1 MWAVFLAIILDV
13 KIENNGENISGG
25 QKIRLEIARPLLRQ
39 KEVLLVD
46 EATASLDP
54 ENAKKVHELILSLP
68 LTIIKIAHHIDQK
81 AHYDQI
87 IEIKGCEATRSATSG
102 EIFPRYQK
110 ES

>member
-1 MWAVFLAIILDV
+1 MGCFFAIILDV

-25 QKIRLEIARPLLRQ
+25 QKIRLEIARSLLRQ

-87 IEIKGCEATRSATSG
+87 IEIKGCEAA
-102 EIFPRYQK
+102 
-110 ES
+110 

>member
-1 MWAVFLAIILDV
+1 MWVVFLAIILDV

-25 QKIRLEIARPLLRQ
+25 QKIRLEIARSLLRQ

-54 ENAKKVHELILSLP
+54 ENAKKIHELILSLP
-68 LTIIKIAHHIDQK
+68 LTIIEIAHHIDQK

-87 IEIKGCEATRSATSG
+87 IALK
-102 EIFPRYQK
+102 
-110 ES
+110 

>member
-1 MWAVFLAIILDV
+1 MLKALDQVGLTSEFTDILDV

-25 QKIRLEIARPLLRQ
+25 QKIRLEIARSLLRQ

-68 LTIIKIAHHIDQK
+68 LTIIEIAHHIDQK

-87 IEIKGCEATRSATSG
+87 IALK
-102 EIFPRYQK
+102 
-110 ES
+110 